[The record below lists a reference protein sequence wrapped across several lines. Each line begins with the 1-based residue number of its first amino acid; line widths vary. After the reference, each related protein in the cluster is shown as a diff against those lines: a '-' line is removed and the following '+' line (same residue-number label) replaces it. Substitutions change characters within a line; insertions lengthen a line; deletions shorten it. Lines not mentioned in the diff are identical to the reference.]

1 MLLEEERPILPEG
14 ERPTLP
20 EGKPPAAAQAAPP
33 AAPAASPNAPNTRE
47 ELAVK
52 FEQLAARAR
61 AAGISPLQAMAQTYV
76 KRGMAV
82 LDGILSAL
90 EEAPNKTPADTEKK
104 V

>member
-1 MLLEEERPILPEG
+1 MLPEG
-14 ERPTLP
+14 ERPSNAPIPLSLALP
-20 EGKPPAAAQAAPP
+20 E
-33 AAPAASPNAPNTRE
+33 TRE
-47 ELAVK
+47 ELAAK

-61 AAGISPLQAMAQTYV
+61 AAGMSPLQTMAQTYV

-90 EEAPNKTPADTEKK
+90 EEAPNKTPTDTEKK